1 LASPYQR
8 ALAIDDGCGE
18 VTISLTYHAP
28 SYTLARGD
36 EVAQLSELRV
46 EGQQISLQVDQTW
59 VHARVLRVGEL
70 FHVFYGGTHYQLRWR
85 DPLAHAG
92 QQEAEAGRLTAPMP
106 GKIVALLVDVGA
118 VVERGA
124 PLLIMEAMKME
135 HTIQAPSAGCVS
147 ELLYA
152 VGDQVAEGA
161 QLLILNTEVGA

>member
-18 VTISLTYHAP
+18 VAISLTYHAP
-28 SYTLARGD
+28 SYTLVRGD
-36 EVAQLSELRV
+36 ETAQLSELRV
-46 EGQQISLQVDQTW
+46 EGQQISLQVDQTR

-70 FHVFYGGTHYQLRWR
+70 FHVFYGGVHYSLRWR